1 MKNGVDANGRTVFGP
16 VTASLQTLLNPIG
29 DYLSLVLGPELESF
43 YLTDALVLSMPVL
56 VEDLGQL
63 WGWGANALAHS
74 GLSPADEKR
83 YLVWSVGVENCLKQ
97 TRTYLQRSVLANP
110 ALKAQLSMAAFD
122 EVRAFYAVAKD
133 SDALISAKDLSAAQY
148 YQKGEDAVVSLMAFY
163 DKGLPALD
171 RLLAARIDVR
181 EQRLDWIRAA
191 VAGVWLVATY
201 SVY

>member
-122 EVRAFYAVAKD
+122 EVRAFLCHGKRQRCAHQRQRPQRRPV
-133 SDALISAKDLSAAQY
+133 LP
-148 YQKGEDAVVSLMAFY
+148 KGRRRGGEPDGFLRQ
-163 DKGLPALD
+163 G
-171 RLLAARIDVR
+171 AARSGPLACCKDR
-181 EQRLDWIRAA
+181 SHGAAFGLD
-191 VAGVWLVATY
+191 
-201 SVY
+201 